1 MAALWFSVV
10 VAVNLG
16 DITQFA
22 SRLYVDRLD
31 DGNVWVFISMLAS
44 QAVMLNAFLFIFNLL
59 IPAYPMD
66 GGRCMAA
73 LLILRGVE
81 VTKAALIT
89 SVVAMA
95 IALLMVGW
103 AVLEFLFFDNGNSL
117 LLALIGLYI
126 LSTSYG
132 LYGRA
137 TTDNLS
143 NDPLFGRACYQQGIP
158 NNNNSGLSPSDNI
171 STGVPSVQEVP
182 SDIEVA
188 PEKKGSWMPWSKT
201 TTSPKENTT
210 ETPTID
216 MPTMEIA

>member
-16 DITQFA
+16 DINQFV

-44 QAVMLNAFLFIFNLL
+44 QAVMLNAALFIFNLF

-89 SVVAMA
+89 SVVAMV

-103 AVLEFLFFDNGNSL
+103 AVLEFFIGNSNSL
-117 LLALIGLYI
+117 LLALVGLYI
-126 LSTSYG
+126 LSTSFG
-132 LYGRA
+132 LYRRA

-143 NDPLFGRACYQQGIP
+143 NDPLFGRACYQQGIQN
-158 NNNNSGLSPSDNI
+158 NNNNSGVSQPSDN
-171 STGVPSVQEVP
+171 
-182 SDIEVA
+182 IEVA
-188 PEKKGSWMPWSKT
+188 PENQGSWMPWRKS
-201 TTSPKENTT
+201 TTSTPEDTTEDTT

-216 MPTMEIA
+216 MA